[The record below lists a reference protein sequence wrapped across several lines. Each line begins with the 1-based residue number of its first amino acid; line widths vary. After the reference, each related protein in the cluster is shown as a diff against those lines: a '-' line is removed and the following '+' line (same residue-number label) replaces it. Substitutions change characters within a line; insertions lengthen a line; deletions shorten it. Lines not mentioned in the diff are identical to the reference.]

1 MNEIKNELFEL
12 RMYIE
17 DRYTERYGCSVD
29 VEEVLKKVY
38 QLIELV
44 HGKKVEEPLVKYEDE
59 LMLQMNE
66 KKTWK

>member
-1 MNEIKNELFEL
+1 
-12 RMYIE
+12 MYIE
-17 DRYTERYGCSVD
+17 DLYTERYGCYVD
-29 VEEVLKKVY
+29 VDEVLKKVY

-44 HGKKVEEPLVKYEDE
+44 HWKKVEEPFVKYEDE